1 MVTKRVI
8 AYPMHESEWAAAAAI
23 EQTQVTDSFVIGNV
37 EEKELDELR
46 AGGLI
51 VDELPDAGNPTTAA
65 MARRNVARSTG
76 VEGWQP
82 DEDLPAPAPEPGET
96 INWIVS
102 LDGPL
107 VEDRRESIDATG
119 MVLREYVPHFSY
131 VAAGTPEQADELINL
146 PFVQDVVRYGLKVT
160 GPIELTK
167 SAAAEHEA
175 TGAVGGVR
183 RSAPPAG
190 SRPPAPPRDREGE
203 PRQSRE
209 PEADVPAEELQEAAP
224 EAGRKWDL
232 WLTSES
238 ARDAVLGW
246 LAEHGVDVV
255 GSGGRKVRIAL
266 SAEAGLAQ
274 QIATLPGVLNM
285 IEHVP
290 PKLFNDVARQILGV
304 TSANPGQDL
313 KYQGEGQI
321 IAVADTGLDDTHPDF
336 NGRVVGLVALGRP
349 GNTSDPNGHGTH
361 VAGSVLGDGA
371 SSAGDFRGVASK
383 AKLFFQSLL
392 DSQDGL
398 GGLPVSLESLFEPAY
413 QAGARVHNNSW
424 GAATSSS
431 YTVDS
436 MDVDE
441 YVSKRRDML
450 VVIAAGNEGTAAANV
465 NASDGFVDWLSLG
478 SPATSKNALTVGA
491 ARSSRTTGGLSE
503 LTYGRCWPR
512 DYPRPPISDE
522 LVSGDPEALAAF
534 SSRGPCDDRRIKP
547 DLVAPGTDI
556 LSTRSAAAQESTYWG
571 LHQNNRYAYMG
582 GTSMACPLA
591 AGCAALVREYFVTER
606 NTSPS
611 AALLKA
617 ALINGTRWLTGPDS
631 IADHGQQPNYH
642 QGFGEINL
650 PATLPSTA
658 VPTLA
663 LEFVDTWQTPAQQF
677 KRTGD
682 MLRYTVTVDQGLP
695 LRLCLAYTD
704 LPARALQND
713 LSLLVE
719 DPTGRKFTGNE
730 QLPGKITRSD
740 MDNNVEVIRIDDP
753 APGVWRLQVFARN
766 LLQGPQDFALVAT
779 GALGS
784 RLRRALGG

>member
-1 MVTKRVI
+1 MVTKHVI
-8 AYPMHESEWAAAAAI
+8 AYPMHEHEWDAAAAI
-23 EQTQVTDSFVIGNV
+23 QQTQVTDSFVIGNI
-37 EEKELDELR
+37 EEKELEDLR
-46 AGGLI
+46 ARGLV
-51 VDELPDAGNPTTAA
+51 VDELPDASSTTTAA
-65 MARRNVARSTG
+65 MARRELQAATG
-76 VEGWQP
+76 IEGWQP
-82 DEDLPAPAPEPGET
+82 DEDLPAPAPEPGKT
-96 INWIVS
+96 VNWVVS

-107 VEDRRESIDATG
+107 AEDRRNALDATG
-119 MVLREYVPHFSY
+119 MELQEYIPNFSY
-131 VAAGTPEQADELINL
+131 IAAGTPEQADELINL
-146 PFVQDVVRYGLKVT
+146 SFVQDVVQYGPKVT

-167 SAAAEHEA
+167 SGEVEHEA
-175 TGAVGGVR
+175 TAGGGVVGR
-183 RSAPPAG
+183 AAPPVG
-190 SRPPAPPRDREGE
+190 NRPPAPPGDARGE
-203 PRQSRE
+203 PSHGRASV
-209 PEADVPAEELQEAAP
+209 VPAPLEEQTETTLGN
-224 EAGRKWDL
+224 GRKWDL
-232 WLTSES
+232 WLANVT
-238 ARDAVLGW
+238 VLPEVLDW
-246 LAEHGVDVV
+246 LAAHEVEIV

-266 SAEAGLAQ
+266 SEEGELAQ

-304 TSANPGQDL
+304 TSANPGEDL

-321 IAVADTGLDDTHPDF
+321 VAVADTGLDDTHPDF
-336 NGRVVGLVALGRP
+336 SGRVVGLVALGRP
-349 GNTSDPNGHGTH
+349 GDPSDPNGHGTH

-371 SSAGDFRGVASK
+371 ASARDFRGVAPK

-413 QAGARVHNNSW
+413 QAGARIHNNSW

-450 VVIAAGNEGTAAANV
+450 VVIAAGNEGTAAANI
-465 NASDGFVDWLSLG
+465 NAGDGFVDWLSLG

-491 ARSSRTTGGLSE
+491 ARSSRSTGGLSE
-503 LTYGRCWPR
+503 LTYGRCWPGN
-512 DYPRPPISDE
+512 YPRPPISAE

-556 LSTRSAAAQESTYWG
+556 LSARSSTAPGDHYWG

-582 GTSMACPLA
+582 GTSMASPLA

-606 NTSPS
+606 GTSPS

-617 ALINGTRWLTGPDS
+617 VLINGTRWLTGSDS
-631 IADHGQQPNYH
+631 IADHEQQPNYH
-642 QGFGEINL
+642 QGFGEIHL
-650 PATLPSTA
+650 PTTLPCA
-658 VPTLA
+658 AEPALA
-663 LEFVDTWQTPAQQF
+663 LEFVDTWQTPAQQL

-682 MLRYTVTVDQGLP
+682 MFRYTITVGQHLP

-704 LPARALQND
+704 PPARALQND

-719 DPTGRKFTGNE
+719 DPTGRKITGNE

-740 MDNNVEVIRIDDP
+740 MENNVEVIRIDDP
-753 APGVWRLQVFARN
+753 EPGVWRLQIFARN
-766 LLQGPQDFALVAT
+766 LLLGPQDFALVAT
-779 GALGS
+779 GELGS
-784 RLRRALGG
+784 RLRRAPG

>member
-1 MVTKRVI
+1 MATKHVI
-8 AYPMHESEWAAAAAI
+8 AYPMHEHEWDAAAAI
-23 EQTQVTDSFVIGNV
+23 QQTQVTDSFVIGNI
-37 EEKELDELR
+37 EEKELDDLR

-51 VDELPDAGNPTTAA
+51 VDELPDAGRATTAA
-65 MARRNVARSTG
+65 MARRELQAATG
-76 VEGWQP
+76 IEGWQP
-82 DEDLPAPAPEPGET
+82 GEDLPAPIPEPGET
-96 INWIVS
+96 VNWIVS

-107 VEDRRESIDATG
+107 AEDRRNAVDATG
-119 MVLREYVPHFSY
+119 MVLQEYVPNFSY
-131 VAAGTPEQADELINL
+131 VAAGTPEQADEMINL
-146 PFVQDVVRYGLKVT
+146 SFVQDVVRYGSKVT

-167 SAAAEHEA
+167 SAAVEHEA
-175 TGAVGGVR
+175 TTGAGGVTWA
-183 RSAPPAG
+183 APPVG
-190 SRPPAPPRDREGE
+190 NRPPAPPREG
-203 PRQSRE
+203 RG
-209 PEADVPAEELQEAAP
+209 PEAPSPLEERP
-224 EAGRKWDL
+224 VTTPDPGRKWDL
-232 WLTSES
+232 WLANES
-238 ARDAVLGW
+238 IRPEVLDW
-246 LAEHGVDVV
+246 LAGHDVDVD

-266 SAEAGLAQ
+266 SAEAEAELAQ

-349 GNTSDPNGHGTH
+349 GNPSDPNGHGTH

-371 SSAGDFRGVASK
+371 ASARDFRGVAPK
-383 AKLFFQSLL
+383 AKLYFQSLM

-450 VVIAAGNEGTAAANV
+450 VVIAAGNEGTAAV
-465 NASDGFVDWLSLG
+465 NINAGDGFVDWLSLG

-491 ARSSRTTGGLSE
+491 ARSSRSTGGLSE

-512 DYPRPPISDE
+512 DYPLPPISTE

-556 LSTRSAAAQESTYWG
+556 LSTRSSTAPADHYWG
-571 LHQNNRYAYMG
+571 LHANNRYAYMG
-582 GTSMACPLA
+582 GTSMASPLA

-606 NTSPS
+606 GISPS

-617 ALINGTRWLTGPDS
+617 ALINGTRWLTSSDS

-642 QGFGEINL
+642 QGFGEIHL
-650 PATLPSTA
+650 PTTLPSA
-658 VPTLA
+658 AEPTLA
-663 LEFVDTWQTPAQQF
+663 LEFVDTWQTPPQQL

-682 MLRYTVTVDQGLP
+682 MIRYTVTVNQGRP

-719 DPTGRKFTGNE
+719 DSTGNKFTGNE
-730 QLPGKITRSD
+730 HLPGKITRSD
-740 MDNNVEVIRIDDP
+740 MENNVEVIRIDDP

-766 LLQGPQDFALVAT
+766 LLRGPQDFALVAT
-779 GALGS
+779 GALVS
-784 RLRRALGG
+784 QLRRSPG